1 MIEIGL
7 AIVFVAIATLVW
19 NLAKLEDEHEEEE
32 DEEDL

>member
-19 NLAKLEDEHEEEE
+19 NLAKQE